1 MKTPIC
7 GTVVFYSLVIHFLT
21 ACTCTLQN
29 YTLLCVEF
37 WCNVHKCLHCICENK
52 WLHGPC
58 ELFRGI
64 IASSVSRAHSMAF
77 WGVSMFYDML
87 WIIPLI
93 YPSACSRVLTLFH
106 SVRPLHLLWSL
117 SLSLSLFL
125 FFLFPQLSFS
135 PPLLC
140 STTWCVCVCVC
151 GVCVCV
157 CVCVCMSVSALWSLA
172 ITPQQWNLDAAQR
185 SGLGFHELWTW

>member
-117 SLSLSLFL
+117 SLSLSLSFSSSC
-125 FFLFPQLSFS
+125 FRSCLFPLPYSVV
-135 PPLLC
+135 LHGV
-140 STTWCVCVCVC
+140 CVCVCV
-151 GVCVCV
+151 VCVCV
-157 CVCVCMSVSALWSLA
+157 CVCVCVWVCLPYGPW
-172 ITPQQWNLDAAQR
+172 P
-185 SGLGFHELWTW
+185 